1 MNMETIV
8 SLGRQTL
15 ETTLATGAPLLG
27 LVMLV
32 SLLINV
38 GQVLTS
44 LQDMTLSTVP
54 RLAVAAVGL
63 FLMMP
68 WMLHRLMTFTL
79 QLFSDFRP
87 FTNQ

>member
-1 MNMETIV
+1 MIV
-8 SLGRQTL
+8 SLARQTL
-15 ETTLATGAPLLG
+15 ETTLAIGAPLLVT
-27 LVMLV
+27 VMVV

-44 LQDMTLSTVP
+44 LQDVTLSTVP
-54 RLAVAAVGL
+54 RLAVVAAGL

-68 WMLHRLMTFTL
+68 WMLRRLMAFTL

-87 FTNQ
+87 FAN